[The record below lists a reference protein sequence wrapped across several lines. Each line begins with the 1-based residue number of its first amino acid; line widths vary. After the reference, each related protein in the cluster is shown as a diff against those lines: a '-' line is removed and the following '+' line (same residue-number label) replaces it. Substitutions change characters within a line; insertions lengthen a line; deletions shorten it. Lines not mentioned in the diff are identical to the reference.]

1 LSQLIEFWQF
11 DLKYRGRRNILN
23 NRNNFI
29 LYLLKPTESSSK
41 EKRLEGSMNM
51 SGGKSAPFGTSDNR
65 LSSIALATY
74 GVSSVASAM
83 EHLLSVALAKDDDLS
98 EVPTGWTSRP
108 IKPFCYF
115 PLSTTIS
122 PINPFFY
129 LDEDS
134 DCEKFD
140 CT

>member
-1 LSQLIEFWQF
+1 LDEILSQLIEFWQF

-65 LSSIALATY
+65 LSSIALATDGDY
-74 GVSSVASAM
+74 PKCRNVTI
-83 EHLLSVALAKDDDLS
+83 LA
-98 EVPTGWTSRP
+98 EFGGRAARAQWH
-108 IKPFCYF
+108 
-115 PLSTTIS
+115 
-122 PINPFFY
+122 
-129 LDEDS
+129 
-134 DCEKFD
+134 
-140 CT
+140 